1 MNNMLNQ
8 LVLVG
13 KVTMITD
20 TQLHLRT
27 TKSDKDIVIATDQFV
42 IDKSM
47 VGEMLAI
54 KGYLVMT
61 HQLEIHLER
70 YSYLKGETN
79 HEQN

>member
-1 MNNMLNQ
+1 MLNQ

-20 TQLHLRT
+20 THLHLRS
-27 TKSDKDIVIATDQFV
+27 TKSDKDIVITTDQFV

-54 KGYLVMT
+54 KGYIVMT
-61 HQLEIHLER
+61 HQLEIHIDR
-70 YSYLKGETN
+70 YSFMKVGADHETN
-79 HEQN
+79 